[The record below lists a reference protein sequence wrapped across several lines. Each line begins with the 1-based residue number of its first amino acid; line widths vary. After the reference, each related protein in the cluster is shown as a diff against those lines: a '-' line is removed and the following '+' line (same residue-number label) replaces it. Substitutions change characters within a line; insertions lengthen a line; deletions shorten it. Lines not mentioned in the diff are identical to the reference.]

1 MEFEALKSHLQA
13 SFKVIDWEPTDDEMR
28 TIAIKIREKK
38 PQTVAELWEIV
49 QSVRPFGL
57 HHVFEG
63 VDNTDLNLLLLMAT
77 KLAQP
82 K

>member
-1 MEFEALKSHLQA
+1 MEFEELKSHLKA
-13 SFKVIDWEPTDDEMR
+13 SFKVIGWEPTDDEMR
-28 TIAIKIREKK
+28 EIAQKIRENK
-38 PQTVAELWEIV
+38 PKTVPELWEIV

-57 HHVFEG
+57 QHAFEG
-63 VDNTDLNLLLLMAT
+63 ADNTDLNLLLLMAT